1 VSWLAAARDW
11 YLGLSRT
18 LRGWLIASTAAVV
31 VGLIAFI
38 WIVGGPG
45 PFDFAKG
52 PKVALA
58 DYHGADP
65 TGVPAALK
73 NASLVKRGEYLAH
86 AADCMVCHTAQGGK
100 EYAGGFAFT
109 LPFGTLYSSNITPDR
124 ETGIGNY
131 TDTQFLAA
139 VRRGVRADGKH
150 LYPAMSF
157 TSYTYMTDA
166 DVLAIKAYLFS
177 LAPVH
182 APARANGLIFPFN
195 QRWLIGMW
203 TWLFNADTRFE
214 PDTAKSP
221 QWNRG
226 AYIAEALAHCGEC
239 HTPRNLAFAL
249 NNRRKFAGAVTAGWR
264 AYNISSDNDT
274 GVGAWGDQALF
285 AYLATGHAAG
295 RGTAT
300 GPMGEAV
307 DQSFSKLAP
316 EDMRAVVAYLRSVPA
331 KTSDLPA
338 TLAPPASSSH
348 TIGPALASE
357 RGKQVFE
364 GACASCH
371 GWTGVSP
378 IIPFA
383 TLTGSRA
390 VNDPSAT
397 NVAQVVILGAKRI
410 TPRGVVTMPAFGS
423 AYSNAEIAAVANYV
437 TARFGSKGARL
448 TEKDVASLRAQ
459 SAQN

>member
-1 VSWLAAARDW
+1 MNALRDW
-11 YLGLSRT
+11 YLGLSET
-18 LRGWLIASTAAVV
+18 MRGIFIAATIVV
-31 VGLIAFI
+31 IIVMAAFI
-38 WIVGGPG
+38 WIVGGPSAL
-45 PFDFAKG
+45 DFADG

-73 NASLVKRGEYLAH
+73 NESLVKRGEYLAH
-86 AADCMVCHTAQGGK
+86 AADCLVCHTAAGGK
-100 EYAGGFAFT
+100 DYAGGYAFT
-109 LPFGTLYSSNITPDR
+109 LPFGTLYSPNITPDK

-131 TDTQFLAA
+131 TDAQFLAA
-139 VRRGVRADGKH
+139 MHRGVRDDGKR
-150 LYPAMSF
+150 LYPAMPF

-166 DVLAIKAYLFS
+166 DALAIKAYLFS

-182 APARANGLIFPFN
+182 APARANALVFPFN
-195 QRWLIGMW
+195 QRWLMGIW
-203 TWLFNADTRFE
+203 AWAFNADARFT
-214 PDTAKSP
+214 PNTAKSP

-239 HTPRNLAFAL
+239 HTPRNLAYAL

-264 AYNISSDNDT
+264 AYNITGDSDT
-274 GVGAWGDQALF
+274 GVGAWSDDALF
-285 AYLATGHAAG
+285 AYMTTGHAMG
-295 RGTAT
+295 HGTAT

-307 DQSFSKLAP
+307 DQSFGQLAP

-331 KTSDLPA
+331 KTSSLPA
-338 TLAPPASSSH
+338 TLAPPASRSH
-348 TIGPALASE
+348 RIGPVIAGA

-371 GWTGVSP
+371 SWTGISP

-383 TLTGSRA
+383 TLTGARA

-397 NVAQVVILGAKRI
+397 NVAQIVILGAKRG
-410 TPRGVVTMPAFGS
+410 TPHGVVTMPAFGS
-423 AYSNAEIAAVANYV
+423 TYSNAEIAAVANYV